1 MKKIKKIFITQ
12 ILILII
18 LVTTSNATMFK
29 KENSSKLM
37 TTVGTNQTSFKVI
50 FSGNPKVSNEDRVN
64 AYISSNCSA
73 AINVTGLTMQNNIEY
88 VTYVVQNTSADL
100 SAKFDVETVNS
111 NNEYFKIDVD
121 MPKDVLTKGEAVTVT
136 VKIELIKQPIK
147 EIEKTLIGI
156 KLKATPVQPTE
167 NNNSY
172 PTNNNQKSNKDD
184 YNEKDETP
192 KTGIW
197 EFREIFG
204 R

>member
-1 MKKIKKIFITQ
+1 MKKIRKIIIIQ

-29 KENSSKLM
+29 KENSSVQAA
-37 TTVGTNQTSFKVI
+37 TVGTNQTNFKVR
-50 FSGNPKVSNEDRVN
+50 FSGEPKVSNEDRVN

-121 MPKDVLTKGEAVTVT
+121 MPKDVLTKGEAVTVI

-156 KLKATPVQPTE
+156 KLKASPLQPTE

-172 PTNNNQKSNKDD
+172 PSINDQDSNQVD

-197 EFREIFG
+197 KFREIFG

>member
-1 MKKIKKIFITQ
+1 MKKIRKIIIIQ

-37 TTVGTNQTSFKVI
+37 ATVGTNQTSFKVR

-147 EIEKTLIGI
+147 EIEKTVIGI
-156 KLKATPVQPTE
+156 KLKASPLQPTE

-172 PTNNNQKSNKDD
+172 PTNNNQNSNKDD

-197 EFREIFG
+197 KFREIFG